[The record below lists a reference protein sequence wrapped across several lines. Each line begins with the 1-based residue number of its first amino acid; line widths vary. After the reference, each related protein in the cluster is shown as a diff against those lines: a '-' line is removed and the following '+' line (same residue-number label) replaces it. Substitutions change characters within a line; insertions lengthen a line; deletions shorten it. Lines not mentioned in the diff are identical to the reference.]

1 VAKPKR
7 APRARTIVRRVRL
20 ADEKLFNA
28 RMKLMDLEPGGA
40 PERPI
45 DVGTAALVEPKARSV
60 PCPRCEEPFGVAA
73 HEAHTDDR
81 GRLREV
87 MLKCRACGTTRSL
100 WFRIV
105 QPS

>member
-1 VAKPKR
+1 
-7 APRARTIVRRVRL
+7 
-20 ADEKLFNA
+20 
-28 RMKLMDLEPGGA
+28 MKLMDLEPGGS

-60 PCPRCEEPFGVAA
+60 PCPRCEEPFDIAS
-73 HEAHTDDR
+73 HEAYMDDHR
-81 GRLREV
+81 RLREV
-87 MLKCRACGTTRSL
+87 VLRCRHCGTTRSL